1 MVGRISAMEDNP
13 RVSAIVP
20 AYNEEKTI
28 ANVIEVLRSS
38 PLIDEVVVVSDGSTD
53 KTHEIAQKAGVR
65 AIELPAK
72 KGKGA
77 AMLHGLAHAKANVV
91 MFFDAD
97 LKGLRPD
104 HIQRLVMPVL
114 SGSRIMTVGIRDR
127 GFIMS
132 SIARHFLPLIGGER
146 AMARRVIE
154 GMNPEFVQGFMIE
167 SAMNYHCRI
176 NGWSYGGVYLP
187 GLKIIHKYEKVG
199 YWRGFIEY
207 LKMTGE
213 IIKAML
219 WVRLARLLKKFP

>member
-1 MVGRISAMEDNP
+1 MGGKP

-20 AYNEEKTI
+20 AYNEEKSI
-28 ANVIEVLRSS
+28 GGVIQTLKSS
-38 PLIDEVVVVSDGSTD
+38 PLIDEILVVSDGSTD
-53 KTHEIAQKAGVR
+53 QTHEIAEKAGVR
-65 AIELPAK
+65 AIELPTK

-77 AMLHGLAHAKANVV
+77 AMLHGLAHARADIV

-97 LKGLRPD
+97 LKGLRAD

-114 SGSRIMTVGIRDR
+114 SGSRVMTVGIRDR

-132 SIARHFLPLIGGER
+132 ALAKRFMPLIGGER

-167 SAMNYHCRI
+167 SAMNYHCRV
-176 NGWSYGGVYLP
+176 NKWSYGGVYLP

-199 YWRGFIEY
+199 YRRGLIEY
-207 LKMTGE
+207 VKMTIE
-213 IIKAML
+213 VIKAML
-219 WVRLARLLKKFP
+219 WVRVAHLLKKFP